1 MKGELE
7 ESDNPEEVGRGRSWG
22 QLLQVGHPWGSF
34 SLSCFPDRFLQGG
47 FASVNG

>member
-1 MKGELE
+1 MKDELE
-7 ESDNPEEVGRGRSWG
+7 ELDSPEEVGRGCTWG

-34 SLSCFPDRFLQGG
+34 SSCFPDRFLQGG